1 MQILR
6 NSFSFE
12 KNADIRFPRNYDNN
26 VLMLINFSSGE
37 LTFET
42 LVGFVGYTYAILGRP
57 RNFTKIK
64 YA

>member
-12 KNADIRFPRNYDNN
+12 ENADIRFPGNYDNN
-26 VLMLINFSSGE
+26 VLIPIHFSSCQ

-42 LVGFVGYTYAILGRP
+42 LIGFVGYTYAILGRP
-57 RNFTKIK
+57 RNYTKIK